1 MLTLLLLMAVSWG
14 VKGQETYSHTI
25 QSKTWSKDGP
35 QILNGITWTAVAT
48 GSDYWGYE
56 STKGQQFGKAAD
68 PANMLLLSTTDIPGT
83 ITSIKVSTS
92 GANSIDCNLSIT
104 VGGNNFGTSKAI
116 TNSNKVYSFEGS
128 ASGEII
134 LRWDQNSSKAIY
146 LKKIEITY
154 LNSTLPLPTLSFD
167 QPNPTID
174 ITQTTSFTNPLSVT
188 LEGVTNIPVT
198 YESSNTSIA
207 TVNPNTGD
215 VTAVKFGFV
224 KITAKVAET
233 ETYGSASASY
243 DLTITAPEPK
253 INFQE
258 LKITKDILE
267 AAFSNLLQGDTT
279 YPIEYTSSKENIA
292 SVNQEGL
299 ITLHAEGTTI
309 ISAKIAE
316 TATNHAA
323 TATCSLTVT
332 IPTPVMKFTETTL
345 SKDIREEG
353 VINPLTITL
362 YDQPNTELPVGYT
375 SSNPNVAQIDEKG
388 NVSLLS
394 FGTTKITA
402 KITATNLHKAATAT
416 YNLTITAPTP
426 TMVFENTAIEKDVRD
441 GSVSNR
447 LSVKIDDIE
456 NTEIPVTYSSGNN
469 AIATVDAT
477 GVVSFIKHGSTTIK
491 ATIADSKTYHGA
503 TTSFNLT
510 LTAPTVEMDF
520 AKKTIQKS
528 DTDKDTPITN
538 PLTAILEGKPFT
550 ETGAT
555 YQSSYSSVAK
565 VDKTTGVVTIAGA
578 GITTITATI
587 ADGNLYK
594 GGEASYTLEVQKAP
608 VGLPFSF
615 NGSTTTSI
623 AGLSDNGLGSY
634 TTSTSNTKL
643 KFDDTG
649 DYLLLAFKEKPGNL
663 SFYIK
668 GNSFNGTFT
677 VEESTDGISYTAVK
691 VFEGSA
697 SISTNEEKIE
707 INTLKPE
714 SRFVRWIYTLKK
726 SGNVGLGNILL
737 DAIKN
742 VATPVFTPEES
753 TFFDSQ
759 KIAISSATPNAEI
772 YYTTNNEQP
781 SKESTRYTEPF
792 DISATT
798 TIRAMAFE
806 GEESSY
812 ETQKTYTRIYSEVT
826 PNVSAVDFGDVNI
839 FTLPAS
845 KSEKITLSAANL
857 RSDLTVSVKG
867 AGFACDQTLIR
878 KEEADGAVITVT
890 YSPNRTDTYTGNI
903 EITGGG
909 LDTPVTIPLTGN
921 TVLQAE
927 EMLLNEDFGF
937 TASITIASEVTET
950 MIKKGW
956 SGEKLYSDLKG
967 KGKIK
972 IGSSDHFGYLT
983 TPTFD
988 LSDPNY
994 LYFISFESYSYSSSD
1009 NKNIQVIINGNE
1021 VITENINLTLT
1032 ETAYSYPLPNH
1043 QALTVKITGITG
1055 TTEKNNRFYLDN
1067 IRITKTPRKQEM
1079 AITGEATYK
1088 DLNARLALESL
1099 ENITLSNFHF
1109 TDEGTI
1115 NTPANPNCLVFTD
1128 QPLGL
1133 TQNEVVNGVCKN
1145 LVLTDNAVFGSSK
1158 TFTASNATYSR
1169 QAYQDGGWETIMLPY
1184 NVTANEMPADY
1195 TFAKFTGVS
1204 ETEKAVTFTQ
1214 VTELKAHTPYLMKYV
1229 GANPGAGQ
1237 AACTF
1242 EVTNTTIGAQTAT
1255 ANFVGVYTQ
1264 TNTKGKYILGMK
1276 DGQTIFGKGTAT
1288 SYVNPFRAYLDIT
1301 LPANT
1306 PSLRVIHK
1314 PADVTG
1320 LEEIT
1325 NKHWHLWSETPGE
1338 LTIRSAKPMYLQV
1351 IATDGRTMH
1360 TQQINEGE
1368 TVIPGF
1374 ESGLYFVNGK
1384 KVIIK

>member
-1 MLTLLLLMAVSWG
+1 M
-14 VKGQETYSHTI
+14 
-25 QSKTWSKDGP
+25 
-35 QILNGITWTAVAT
+35 
-48 GSDYWGYE
+48 
-56 STKGQQFGKAAD
+56 
-68 PANMLLLSTTDIPGT
+68 
-83 ITSIKVSTS
+83 
-92 GANSIDCNLSIT
+92 
-104 VGGNNFGTSKAI
+104 
-116 TNSNKVYSFEGS
+116 
-128 ASGEII
+128 
-134 LRWDQNSSKAIY
+134 
-146 LKKIEITY
+146 
-154 LNSTLPLPTLSFD
+154 
-167 QPNPTID
+167 
-174 ITQTTSFTNPLSVT
+174 
-188 LEGVTNIPVT
+188 
-198 YESSNTSIA
+198 
-207 TVNPNTGD
+207 
-215 VTAVKFGFV
+215 
-224 KITAKVAET
+224 
-233 ETYGSASASY
+233 
-243 DLTITAPEPK
+243 
-253 INFQE
+253 
-258 LKITKDILE
+258 
-267 AAFSNLLQGDTT
+267 
-279 YPIEYTSSKENIA
+279 
-292 SVNQEGL
+292 
-299 ITLHAEGTTI
+299 
-309 ISAKIAE
+309 
-316 TATNHAA
+316 
-323 TATCSLTVT
+323 
-332 IPTPVMKFTETTL
+332 
-345 SKDIREEG
+345 
-353 VINPLTITL
+353 
-362 YDQPNTELPVGYT
+362 
-375 SSNPNVAQIDEKG
+375 
-388 NVSLLS
+388 
-394 FGTTKITA
+394 
-402 KITATNLHKAATAT
+402 HKAATAT

-555 YQSSYSSVAK
+555 YQSSDPKVAK
-565 VDKTTGVVTIAGA
+565 VDETTGVATIVGA
-578 GITTITATI
+578 GMATITATI

-594 GGEASYTLEVQKAP
+594 GGNASYTLEVQKAP

-615 NGSTTTSI
+615 NGNSTKSI

-663 SFYIK
+663 SFCIK
-668 GNSFNGTFT
+668 NNGFNGIFT

-697 SISTNEEKIE
+697 SMPTTETKIE
-707 INTLKPE
+707 INNLKPE
-714 SRFVRWIYTLKK
+714 SRFVRWIYTSKT
-726 SGNVGLGNILL
+726 GANVGVGNILL

-781 SKESTRYTEPF
+781 SKESARYTEPF

-857 RSDLTVSVKG
+857 RADLTVSVKG
-867 AGFACDQTLIR
+867 AGFACDQSLIR

-890 YSPNRTDTYTGNI
+890 YSPNRTDTYTGNV

-921 TVLQAE
+921 TVLLSE

-937 TASITIASEVTET
+937 TSSLTNGLDIAPE
-950 MIKKGW
+950 MQKKGW
-956 SGEKLYSDLKG
+956 LGDKLYSDSKRR
-967 KGKIK
+967 IR
-972 IGSSDHFGYLT
+972 IGSGSQHGYLT

-994 LYFISFESYSYSSSD
+994 QYSFSFEGCSYSSD
-1009 NKNIQVIINGNE
+1009 NNKNIQVTINGEE
-1021 VITENINLTLT
+1021 VITENILLSSN
-1032 ETAYSYPLPNH
+1032 ETIYSYPLSNSPGV
-1043 QALTVKITGITG
+1043 TIKIAG
-1055 TTEKNNRFYLDN
+1055 TTQENNRFCLDN

-1158 TFTASNATYSR
+1158 TFIASNATYSR

-1214 VTELKAHTPYLMKYV
+1214 VTELNAHTPYLMKYV
-1229 GANPGAGQ
+1229 GASPGAGQ

-1242 EVTNTTIGAQTAT
+1242 AVANTTIGAQTAT
-1255 ANFVGVYTQ
+1255 VNFVGVYTQ

-1325 NKHWHLWSETPGE
+1325 NKHWHLWCETPGE